1 MAVPYY
7 LECWRN
13 SATVDSETQQCPNET
28 KAKDCSI
35 SVAKPPTLS
44 TTMNTAV
51 NPYHI
56 LEIRKDATPSE
67 VVLSY
72 RKLALLMHPGRKSK
86 ITSPLERK
94 LKMERFEVLAAC
106 YETLIHNGIRR
117 RYDTL
122 LKETENK
129 EIITNRTA
137 AATSTT
143 TTTYNKNLIR
153 SKPVGLTLSSTCSS
167 NSEGADASIR
177 YTNCNNAM
185 LICASPTDYDDK
197 VLYTIP
203 TRDDTKGF
211 KSLADSSAL
220 FVSHSQGSED
230 EDEEA
235 EIQYTEKTV
244 NRLFGGPLSVLHRA
258 RNFKPFSDP
267 YEIFNKVFGN
277 ESIFRPVKL
286 TDINVAMNTSAEN
299 LLYDEL
305 FPINENAKNC
315 KTDRDDKSTNDH
327 LQQQHQTTKVFV
339 SSRVLHG
346 RKITKTETVHIDP
359 ITSRARVDVTV
370 DGEYLADN
378 SKAKQPSQSKKVGD
392 WLLCFGTAT
401 AKYTHSTTMKES
413 IQNNDASDGN
423 DACKDF
429 KSIYVEIL
437 EEFYLCNKNF
447 YDECNRY
454 MSCSNIGL

>member
-1 MAVPYY
+1 M
-7 LECWRN
+7 
-13 SATVDSETQQCPNET
+13 
-28 KAKDCSI
+28 
-35 SVAKPPTLS
+35 
-44 TTMNTAV
+44 
-51 NPYHI
+51 
-56 LEIRKDATPSE
+56 
-67 VVLSY
+67 
-72 RKLALLMHPGRKSK
+72 
-86 ITSPLERK
+86 
-94 LKMERFEVLAAC
+94 
-106 YETLIHNGIRR
+106 
-117 RYDTL
+117 
-122 LKETENK
+122 
-129 EIITNRTA
+129 
-137 AATSTT
+137 
-143 TTTYNKNLIR
+143 
-153 SKPVGLTLSSTCSS
+153 
-167 NSEGADASIR
+167 
-177 YTNCNNAM
+177 
-185 LICASPTDYDDK
+185 
-197 VLYTIP
+197 
-203 TRDDTKGF
+203 
-211 KSLADSSAL
+211 
-220 FVSHSQGSED
+220 
-230 EDEEA
+230 
-235 EIQYTEKTV
+235 
-244 NRLFGGPLSVLHRA
+244 LHRA

-378 SKAKQPSQSKKVGD
+378 SKAKQSSQSKKVGD

-437 EEFYLCNKNF
+437 EEFYLCNKKF

>member
-35 SVAKPPTLS
+35 SVAKPPTWS

-137 AATSTT
+137 AATTTTTT
-143 TTTYNKNLIR
+143 TTTYNK
-153 SKPVGLTLSSTCSS
+153 
-167 NSEGADASIR
+167 
-177 YTNCNNAM
+177 NNAM
-185 LICASPTDYDDK
+185 LICASPSDYDDK

-211 KSLADSSAL
+211 KSLANSSAL

-327 LQQQHQTTKVFV
+327 LQQQQQHQTTKVFV

-378 SKAKQPSQSKKVGD
+378 SKAKQSSQSKKVGD

>member
-13 SATVDSETQQCPNET
+13 SATIDSETQQCPNET

-35 SVAKPPTLS
+35 SVAKPPILS

-129 EIITNRTA
+129 EIITNSTA
-137 AATSTT
+137 ATTTTT
-143 TTTYNKNLIR
+143 TTTYNK
-153 SKPVGLTLSSTCSS
+153 
-167 NSEGADASIR
+167 
-177 YTNCNNAM
+177 NNAM

-203 TRDDTKGF
+203 ARNDTKGF

-327 LQQQHQTTKVFV
+327 LQQQQQHQTTKVFV

>member
-13 SATVDSETQQCPNET
+13 SATIDSETQQCPNET

-35 SVAKPPTLS
+35 SVAKPPILS

-129 EIITNRTA
+129 EIITNSTA
-137 AATSTT
+137 ATTTTTTTT
-143 TTTYNKNLIR
+143 TTTYNK
-153 SKPVGLTLSSTCSS
+153 
-167 NSEGADASIR
+167 
-177 YTNCNNAM
+177 NNAM

-203 TRDDTKGF
+203 ARNDTKGF

-378 SKAKQPSQSKKVGD
+378 SKAKQSSQSKKVGD